1 MLAIGKTRGGGG
13 YSYRYTAWTEEVD
26 ATAFT
31 PESRCIYETQE
42 EALQDIAET
51 SAALRDNPTAED
63 AAERLD
69 FLATLSNAVFLM
81 RKEYPDQWEQMERDL
96 KNLSID
102 FDGEPFE
109 SLRAELDKLSLE

>member
-1 MLAIGKTRGGGG
+1 MLAIGKTSKGGG
-13 YSYRYTAWTEEVD
+13 YRYRYTAWSEEVKTSGLRPD
-26 ATAFT
+26 
-31 PESRCIYETQE
+31 SLSVYETQE

-51 SAALRDNPTAED
+51 SAYLRDNPTAED

-96 KNLSID
+96 RNISLEL
-102 FDGEPFE
+102 DGESFE
-109 SLRAELDKLSLE
+109 RLRAELDNLTL